1 MSGIPSGDGGRAR
14 ARVALVL
21 SFSAEAGGGMLKPP
35 QPFGKQTLGLDT
47 RLKFLCLKCECVT
60 SSTPPGVQC
69 HLTLLLEP
77 TLSQGHRMHP

>member
-35 QPFGKQTLGLDT
+35 QPFWKQILCLDT
-47 RLKFLCLKCECVT
+47 RLKFLCLKCVCVW
-60 SSTPPGVQC
+60 GV
-69 HLTLLLEP
+69 
-77 TLSQGHRMHP
+77 